1 MLRSNAMRRP
11 TPLGSLFFGA
21 LAGAAGSLLQNFFFK
36 ATAKVAPKPPGDA
49 FEPPEPQ
56 QRGEQP
62 TETVARRVVE
72 DLAERGPVDEET
84 KKRGHA
90 VVHYTFGSLWGA
102 AYGLARESIPGL
114 ETVPGAL
121 AWSTLVWAVSDNL
134 ILPIFRL
141 GAWPQAYPM
150 KNHVYAWS
158 AHVVYGM
165 AVCNVYRL
173 LRARPWLGA
182 LGALTVARQTRGLPR
197 PLRKKASPILRR
209 FETLRR
215 ELPALARELP
225 SLEST

>member
-1 MLRSNAMRRP
+1 MLVSNAMRRP
-11 TPLGSLFFGA
+11 SPLGSLVFGA
-21 LAGAAGSLLQNFFFK
+21 LAGAAGSLVQNLFFK
-36 ATAKVAPKPPGDA
+36 ATAKAAPKPPEGA
-49 FEPPEPQ
+49 FEPPEAE

-72 DLAERGPVDEET
+72 DLAARGPVDDET
-84 KKRGHA
+84 KKRGNA

-102 AYGLARESIPGL
+102 AYGLARESIPAL

-134 ILPIFRL
+134 ILPTFRL
-141 GAWPQAYPM
+141 GAWPQSYPL
-150 KNHVYAWS
+150 KNHVYALG
-158 AHVVYGM
+158 AHVAYGV

-182 LGALTVARQTRGLPR
+182 LGALTVARQTRRLPP
-197 PLRKKASPILRR
+197 PLRAKARPILRR
-209 FETLRR
+209 YETLKR

-225 SLEST
+225 ALETT

>member
-1 MLRSNAMRRP
+1 MLVSNAMKRP
-11 TPLGSLFFGA
+11 SPLGSLLFGA
-21 LAGAAGSLLQNFFFK
+21 LAGATGSLIQNFFFK
-36 ATAKVAPKPPGDA
+36 ATAKIAPKPPKDA
-49 FEPPEPQ
+49 FHPPEHQQRTEPP
-56 QRGEQP
+56 
-62 TETVARRVVE
+62 TATVVRRVVE

-84 KKRGHA
+84 KKRGA
-90 VVHYTFGSLWGA
+90 AAVHYTFGSLWGA

-114 ETVPGAL
+114 GTVPGTL

-134 ILPIFRL
+134 ILPTFRL
-141 GAWPQAYPM
+141 AAWPQAYSM

-165 AVCNVYRL
+165 AVGNVYRL

-197 PLRKKASPILRR
+197 PLRAKARPILRHV
-209 FETLRR
+209 EALQR

-225 SLEST
+225 SLETT